1 MLARIAVAVI
11 AVGVIGWL
19 AVMERDARLYE
30 RGIAAGGSLDN
41 PKTIARA
48 ESDLEDARLLTPDR
62 TPDVGRA
69 LILWITGRAAH
80 ARAVLE
86 DVVASEPD
94 NLSAWTALG
103 WVNARRRPGAR
114 AARGSGDATP
124 RPAQRG
130 SPAAVAG
137 SPSAWAMSR
146 PARTRAG
153 SVTAGICQS
162 QSIEA

>member
-1 MLARIAVAVI
+1 VLARIAVAVI

-19 AVMERDARLYE
+19 AVMERDTRLYQ

-41 PKTIARA
+41 PQTIARA

-69 LILWITGRAAH
+69 LILWTAGHAAP
-80 ARAVLE
+80 ARTVLE

-103 WVNARRRPGAR
+103 WVNAGADPQLGRRVAAELRRLDPLSGGRPPP
-114 AARGSGDATP
+114 SP
-124 RPAQRG
+124 VRPPPGR
-130 SPAAVAG
+130 
-137 SPSAWAMSR
+137 
-146 PARTRAG
+146 
-153 SVTAGICQS
+153 
-162 QSIEA
+162 